1 MKIMVCGK
9 GGSGKTSL
17 TVLMAKILS
26 KEFNVYI
33 VDSDESNILLPNLL
47 GVRPPK
53 TLVEYVGGKRD
64 EEVFERAKPEIIQ
77 TLSRAKGGIRLDLL
91 PEEYVATSSDGVK
104 LVTIGKVREYGEDCA
119 CPFNILA
126 KILLGNLLLKEDEV
140 VLVDTDAGI
149 EHVGRRLEEVS
160 DGLIVIIDPTA
171 ESMEL
176 ALMLKKVAQSLK
188 KKFWVIANK
197 VTEDIRE
204 LLMEKAAEINL
215 EIDGVVRF
223 DRELYFSCLKK
234 EELRSNIAI
243 LDLKEILEKTILAEL
258 VGKLAGRKSFP

>member
-9 GGSGKTSL
+9 GGTGKTAL

-26 KEFNVYI
+26 EKFNVYI
-33 VDSDESNILLPNLL
+33 VDSDESNVLLPDLL
-47 GVRPPK
+47 GVKPPK
-53 TLVEYVGGKRD
+53 PLVEYVGGKKD
-64 EEVFERAKPEIIQ
+64 EEVFERIEPDIVQA
-77 TLSRAKGGIRLDLL
+77 LSKARGGVRLDLL
-91 PEEYVATSSDGVK
+91 PEEYVATSSDGIK
-104 LVTIGKVREYGEDCA
+104 LVTVGKVREYGEGCA

-126 KILLGNLLLKEDEV
+126 RILLGNLILRENEI

-160 DGLIVIIDPTA
+160 DGLMVIVDPTA

-176 ALMLKKVAQSLK
+176 ALILKKVAQSLK

-204 LLMEKAAEINL
+204 LVMDKAAELNL
-215 EIDGVVRF
+215 EINGVVRF
-223 DRELYFSCLKK
+223 DRELYVSCLRRETLK
-234 EELRSNIAI
+234 SNIAM
-243 LDLKEILEKTILAEL
+243 LDLKEILKKTILAEL
-258 VGKLAGRKSFP
+258 AEKNGS